1 MAWKFESGLPLT
13 EQIADR
19 IRTDIINGVYKS
31 SEPFPTVR
39 QLAFEASVNPNTM
52 QKALCII
59 EEEGLLVTL
68 STQGRIV
75 TEDLALIEKA
85 RVGCQR
91 KQLDSFIARAKEL
104 SITKEQFIEYVEKGW
119 NENE

>member
-1 MAWKFESGLPLT
+1 MAWKFESGLSLA

-39 QLAFEASVNPNTM
+39 QLAFDASVNPNTM
-52 QKALCII
+52 QKALCVI
-59 EEEGLLVTL
+59 EDEGLLVTL

-75 TEDLALIEKA
+75 TEDTELIDKA
-85 RVGCQR
+85 RNVYKK
-91 KQLDSFIARAKEL
+91 KQLGSFIARAKEL
-104 SITKEQFIEYVEKGW
+104 SITKEEFIEYIEKGW

>member
-85 RVGCQR
+85 RVGYQR